1 MTKAFA
7 PLLALALLFTLP
19 AHAES
24 FIKERAEQGDANAQ
38 LELGVVY
45 EYGRGVPQDHATAV
59 TWYKKAAEQGKAS
72 AQFNL
77 GLMYDNGQGVPQD
90 DVKAHVWWNLAAAL
104 GDKSAM
110 KNRDLIAEDM
120 TPARIAKAQEAARA
134 CLARGYQGC

>member
-38 LELGVVY
+38 LELGVMY
-45 EYGRGVPQDHATAV
+45 EYGRGVPQDHATAH
-59 TWYKKAAEQGKAS
+59 
-72 AQFNL
+72 
-77 GLMYDNGQGVPQD
+77 M
-90 DVKAHVWWNLAAAL
+90 WWNLAAAL

-110 KNRDLIAEDM
+110 KNRDIIAEDM